1 MLFGDNL
8 LDFADFSKKSQ
19 EDRTAL
25 LSDLQEEF
33 GRRFIIFPNPM
44 YGSWEGAIYKGEKL
58 DVLKQL
64 EERRKSLK
72 SFK

>member
-1 MLFGDNL
+1 M
-8 LDFADFSKKSQ
+8 
-19 EDRTAL
+19 
-25 LSDLQEEF
+25 QEEF

-72 SFK
+72 ALNKVIEKEVQKKM

>member
-1 MLFGDNL
+1 
-8 LDFADFSKKSQ
+8 
-19 EDRTAL
+19 
-25 LSDLQEEF
+25 
-33 GRRFIIFPNPM
+33 

>member
-1 MLFGDNL
+1 
-8 LDFADFSKKSQ
+8 
-19 EDRTAL
+19 
-25 LSDLQEEF
+25 
-33 GRRFIIFPNPM
+33 FPNPM